1 MKKWECTVCGYIH
14 IGDEPPETCPVCG
27 ADKSQFVE
35 IIEAAPVEDQPV
47 ESVSEE
53 EQPVHADSVIQE
65 DVGEPDVQADV
76 GRPTPSKWSRYAP
89 YLEKIQKLMVTYHAH
104 PISVHIPN
112 GVLPVSVIFLIL
124 AMMFKCPSLES
135 AAFYNLIFV
144 ALSMPLVILSG
155 LNDWKRRYRGYI
167 SNLFLGK
174 MICGGIVT
182 VLSLLLVIWRSVSPD
197 VTLSGS
203 SASWV
208 YLVFHLIMLAAA
220 VIAGMLG
227 GKLVFP
233 KSKDRG

>member
-14 IGDEPPETCPVCG
+14 TGDEPPETCPVCG

-35 IIEAAPVEDQPV
+35 IIEAAPEQGPPA
-47 ESVSEE
+47 ESVSEGK
-53 EQPVHADSVIQE
+53 QPAQADSAIQE
-65 DVGEPDVQADV
+65 DVGEPVVTDA
-76 GRPTPSKWSRYAP
+76 GNSSGSKWSRFDP
-89 YLEKIQKLMVTYHAH
+89 YLETIQKLMVTYHAH

-112 GVLPVSVIFLIL
+112 GVLPVSVVFWVL
-124 AMMFKCPSLES
+124 AMMFNCPSLES

-174 MICGGIVT
+174 MICGGV
-182 VLSLLLVIWRSVSPD
+182 VSALSLFLVIWRSVSPD
-197 VTLSGS
+197 VALSGS
-203 SASWV
+203 SASWI

-233 KSKDRG
+233 NTGDRG